1 MRIKDSLDLLIL
13 SALWG
18 ASFLFMRIAAPE
30 FGPVVLAELRVAI
43 ASLVLLPI
51 ILLRGNVGELG
62 MNWGKMVTVGTLN
75 TAIPFILF
83 PFSTLFITGGFAAIL
98 NATAPIFTAL
108 IAWIWLSTRLT
119 GSSIFGFFVGFA
131 GVTVLVWNK
140 VSFDLSGTSLAI
152 IAAVVASLFYGIGGN
167 YTRKYLQGLSPLAIA
182 TGSQIGAAI
191 VLLPGAIALWP
202 DGPISMRAWTAIILM
217 GIFSTGFAYI
227 LYFRLIANI
236 GPAGAITVTY
246 LTPGFAVL
254 WGAIILDEQLTT
266 SMIIGC
272 AVILIGTALATGL
285 LSVGGKKH

>member
-167 YTRKYLQGLSPLAIA
+167 YTRKYLQGLRPLAIA